1 MIIWI
6 HGWSIVRG
14 TSTSVFLNVLV
25 CRVNWIWVSTSHLIC
40 RMGRIYWGIRI
51 IVRYHGTPYR
61 SLMIRGINPTIWGTI
76 PTKSRGIN
84 VNGLVDQ
91 CTIWWTCSGVLNPFN
106 STVGTKPTTE
116 AQLDSTVFDGQMV
129 LHIFRSGQFI
139 DGIYVVIYKI
149 YSYES
154 DSFSLNVLIGRRP
167 KRKERQFWER
177 RNARGKRQLEVR
189 IARRHAWNT

>member
-14 TSTSVFLNVLV
+14 TSTSVVVNVLV

-76 PTKSRGIN
+76 PTKYRGII

-91 CTIWWTCSGVLNPFN
+91 CTIWWTCSGVLTPFN
-106 STVGTKPTTE
+106 STAGTKPATK
-116 AQLDSTVFDGQMV
+116 AQLGSAVFDGRMV
-129 LHIFRSGQFI
+129 LHIFRSIQLI

-149 YSYES
+149 SSREKS
-154 DSFSLNVLIGRRP
+154 SLSMNNLFFVFSLINGSD
-167 KRKERQFWER
+167 KR
-177 RNARGKRQLEVR
+177 
-189 IARRHAWNT
+189 